1 LRSPA
6 KYLRKKAEMTVPAQ
20 AEPIL
25 IDRVNDDL
33 NITLKGDWLIG
44 NGVPDTSRIL
54 SGLSELPAPTRLVFR
69 NALGLWDSSLLTFLM
84 KCQDLATQ
92 QGIKFEDT
100 GLPEGAR
107 RLLALARTVPPKT
120 DTRKSVESSGRIT
133 RIGESVL
140 SGLSGAW
147 RFIGFMGETVLSLGR
162 FARGR
167 AQFQWSQVGLVIQQ
181 CGPSALG
188 IVALINFLVG
198 MILAFVGAVQ
208 LTQFGAAVFVADL
221 VAVATAREMGAIM
234 TAIIISGR
242 TGAAFAAELGT
253 MTVNQEVDALKTFGI
268 SSIDFLVLPR
278 VIALILMMPLL
289 TVFADVIAIAG
300 GFFVSVL
307 ALDLNPQEYIRRSI
321 DAISLNSFLIGV
333 FKGGLFG
340 ALVGMAGCYY
350 GIQSGRDA
358 SAVGQATT
366 SAVVAGITAI
376 IAADGMLAILTNM
389 LGV

>member
-1 LRSPA
+1 MAVMPG
-6 KYLRKKAEMTVPAQ
+6 PAQ
-20 AEPIL
+20 SNSLL
-25 IDRVNDDL
+25 IDRSDDDL
-33 NITLKGDWLIG
+33 KITLLGDWLIS
-44 NGVPDTSRIL
+44 NGVPDTSRIA
-54 SGLSELPAPTRLVFR
+54 SEVSESPVPRRLVFE

-84 KCQDLATQ
+84 NCQDLANR
-92 QGIKFEDT
+92 QGIEFDGT
-100 GLPEGAR
+100 DLPEGAR

-120 DTRKSVESSGRIT
+120 DTRKSEESSGWVT
-133 RIGESVL
+133 QIGDSVL
-140 SGLSGAW
+140 SGLSGGW

-162 FARGR
+162 FVRGR
-167 AQFQWSQVGLVIQQ
+167 AQLQWSQVGLVIQQ
-181 CGPSALG
+181 SGPSALG

-208 LTQFGAAVFVADL
+208 LIQFGAGIFVADL
-221 VAVATAREMGAIM
+221 VAIATTREMGAIM
-234 TAIIISGR
+234 TGIIISGR

-278 VIALILMMPLL
+278 VLALILMMPLL

-307 ALDLNPQEYIRRSI
+307 ALDLNPSEYIRRSL
-321 DAISLNSFLIGV
+321 DAISLNSFLLGV

-376 IAADGMLAILTNM
+376 IVADGLLAVLTNM
-389 LGV
+389 LGI